1 MMGRSGGACRRRQ
14 ALRTAPLQSELT
26 RRFRVIHPFHP
37 LCSHEYEV
45 LEFRRDWGR
54 DYVAFY
60 DETERVVTIP
70 IAWTDLEGEGD
81 PFVVLSGCR
90 AYFRPVDLL
99 ALADLIESDR
109 PSVGV
114 GKAEGVTSNV

>member
-1 MMGRSGGACRRRQ
+1 M
-14 ALRTAPLQSELT
+14 
-26 RRFRVIHPFHP
+26 
-37 LCSHEYEV
+37 

-60 DETERVVTIP
+60 DEAERVVTIP

-90 AYFRPVDLL
+90 GYFRPVDLL
-99 ALADLIESDR
+99 ALVDLIEADR
-109 PSVGV
+109 SSVGV
-114 GKAEGVTSNV
+114 ENAEGVTSNV

>member
-1 MMGRSGGACRRRQ
+1 M
-14 ALRTAPLQSELT
+14 
-26 RRFRVIHPFHP
+26 HPFHP

-60 DETERVVTIP
+60 DESERVVTIP

-81 PFVVLSGCR
+81 PFVVMSGCR

-99 ALADLIESDR
+99 ALVDLIESDR

-114 GKAEGVTSNV
+114 GNAEGVTSNV